1 MVASIALPVV
11 VVVGARGP
19 HRVTAAL
26 SLSGLTGLVLAL
38 DYPADPRAVLLA
50 GLLMVAGAAP
60 LRTRVRRAVGPL
72 GSGYPLLALLLAAAG
87 LATWYHLLQVHRFD
101 RVSVALALAGVL
113 LAALREALAAIDL
126 RRYAT
131 RTAAEGAYLRALVR
145 GSSEVALVLDE
156 RLVVRWQSPA
166 SARLFGLSDQEVVGR
181 PVVDLV
187 HPADADRLAALDA
200 GGPFEVRLRDG
211 YGFWRD
217 TEATVSGPDPER
229 PDAPLV
235 VHLRDV
241 GRHKELERTVAR
253 SAHTDPLTS
262 LANRH
267 GLRRA
272 PGPLGGAG
280 AVIVL
285 ELTGLAG
292 VNEVHGHDLGDA
304 VLVETGRRLRA
315 ELGPDDLPA
324 RLHGGR
330 FAVLTG
336 VGAVQAHL
344 LASRLLSVLTEPY
357 PAPGAVAHVTARA
370 GLADLS
376 SGYDVDEAVRRA
388 ELALRA
394 APAGTG
400 AVEWYEEAM
409 EEALLRRAA
418 IGQELPGALAR
429 GELDLAFQPIVELG
443 DLRPVGAEALL
454 RWRSPR
460 LGNVT
465 PAELIPAAEELDLL
479 DDIGQWALHVACRQL
494 SAWHRDGYRPW
505 ISLNATVGQLAGARF
520 MAAVTTA
527 LDTHLVEPSGLVIE
541 VSEPGLAEAAR
552 ADAFE
557 QVVDHLAQLRAAGV
571 RTAIGNFGTGP
582 TSLGQLRVLPLDL
595 LKIDREVF
603 AAAPRAG
610 RPDVIMDALVKLSS
624 RLGIQVIA
632 QGLESDEDLA
642 TARAAGCHFAQGYL
656 LGRPVPAERLE
667 AILSRS

>member
-1 MVASIALPVV
+1 
-11 VVVGARGP
+11 
-19 HRVTAAL
+19 
-26 SLSGLTGLVLAL
+26 
-38 DYPADPRAVLLA
+38 
-50 GLLMVAGAAP
+50 
-60 LRTRVRRAVGPL
+60 
-72 GSGYPLLALLLAAAG
+72 
-87 LATWYHLLQVHRFD
+87 
-101 RVSVALALAGVL
+101 
-113 LAALREALAAIDL
+113 
-126 RRYAT
+126 
-131 RTAAEGAYLRALVR
+131 
-145 GSSEVALVLDE
+145 VLD
-156 RLVVRWQSPA
+156 
-166 SARLFGLSDQEVVGR
+166 LS
-181 PVVDLV
+181 
-187 HPADADRLAALDA
+187 
-200 GGPFEVRLRDG
+200 
-211 YGFWRD
+211 
-217 TEATVSGPDPER
+217 
-229 PDAPLV
+229 
-235 VHLRDV
+235 
-241 GRHKELERTVAR
+241 
-253 SAHTDPLTS
+253 
-262 LANRH
+262 
-267 GLRRA
+267 
-272 PGPLGGAG
+272 
-280 AVIVL
+280 
-285 ELTGLAG
+285 GLAG

-304 VLVETGRRLRA
+304 VLVEAGRRLRA

-324 RLHGGR
+324 RLHGSR

-336 VGAVQAHL
+336 AGAVQAHL

-357 PAPGAVAHVTARA
+357 PAPGAVAHVAAARA
-370 GLADLS
+370 GLADLAP
-376 SGYDVDEAVRRA
+376 GYDIDEAVRRA

-394 APAGTG
+394 GPDGTG
-400 AVEWYEEAM
+400 AVEWYDEATEEV
-409 EEALLRRAA
+409 LLRRSA

-429 GELDLAFQPIVELG
+429 GELDLAFQPIMELT

-520 MAAVTTA
+520 IAAVTTA

-541 VSEPGLAEAAR
+541 VAEPGLAEAAR
-552 ADAFE
+552 GDTFE
-557 QVVDHLAQLRAAGV
+557 KVVDHLAQLRAAGV

-642 TARAAGCHFAQGYL
+642 TARSAGCHFAQGYL

-667 AILSRS
+667 AILSRP